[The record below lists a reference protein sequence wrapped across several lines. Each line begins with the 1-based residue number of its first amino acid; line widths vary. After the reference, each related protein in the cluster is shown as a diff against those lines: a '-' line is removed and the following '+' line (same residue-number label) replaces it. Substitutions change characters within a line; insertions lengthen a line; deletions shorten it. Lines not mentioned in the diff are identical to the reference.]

1 MKDANPFDDESEE
14 WDDGGA
20 YALVDNGEPG
30 VAVRALY
37 DYEAAEQDELTFK
50 SGEEFE
56 KLELLEDE
64 DEQGWCKGRK
74 DGRVGLYPANYVE
87 PTLQLFEQLSPTSSK
102 GSPPSST
109 ESSIVTVSPSPTP
122 PRPSSTSPELPAFNV
137 SLEIASADSTP
148 ESPEVCPHESEDW
161 ISTEYRE
168 PNGDVESWC
177 LCAKNISIFTRH
189 STGVN
194 IIPTRT

>member
-30 VAVRALY
+30 VAVWALY

-122 PRPSSTSPELPAFNV
+122 PRPSSISPELPAFNV

-148 ESPEVCPHESEDW
+148 ESPEFCP
-161 ISTEYRE
+161 
-168 PNGDVESWC
+168 N
-177 LCAKNISIFTRH
+177 
-189 STGVN
+189 
-194 IIPTRT
+194 